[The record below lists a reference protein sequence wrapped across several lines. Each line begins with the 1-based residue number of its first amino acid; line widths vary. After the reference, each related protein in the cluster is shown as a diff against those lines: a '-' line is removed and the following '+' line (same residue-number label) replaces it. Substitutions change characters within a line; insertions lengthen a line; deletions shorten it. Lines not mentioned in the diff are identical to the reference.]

1 MFNTKTR
8 GKPVVLITGKNG
20 QVGWELQ
27 RTMAHIGRVVA
38 CGSQDLDLSD
48 PDKIVSLLRDIKP
61 NIIINPAAYTAVDKA
76 EQEVDLA
83 MKINGVAP
91 GILGEEAARLGAF
104 MIHYSTD
111 YVFNGRKET
120 PYTEEDVPD
129 PISVYGATK
138 LHGDNAVQASGV
150 KHMIFRTSWV
160 YAARG
165 HNFLNSM
172 LKLGRQREELRIV
185 SDQTGSPTW
194 ARTIAEVSLHALIN
208 AGNGLQDGSF
218 ESGLFNLVPSGDTSW
233 HGFAERIFE
242 IAKSRLGRNDLLVNQ
257 LVPIPSSEFP
267 TAAKRPLNSRLDT
280 HKLEGLLGSR
290 LPEWDK
296 FVELCMLDL

>member
-48 PDKIVSLLRDIKP
+48 PDRIVSLLRDIKP
-61 NIIINPAAYTAVDKA
+61 SIIINPAAYTAVDKA
-76 EQEVDLA
+76 EEEVDLA

-208 AGNGLQDGSF
+208 AGKGLQDGSF

-242 IAKSRLGRNDLLVNQ
+242 IAKNRLGRNDLLVNQ